1 MIDDGPHGAQSVY
14 PGTHVAR
21 RAASPTS
28 LCRAACPALVLAVT
42 LWTGSVGAQ
51 EPRTAFRP
59 CIDPGNLPFANI
71 KGEGFENRIAELF
84 AQKLGLPVKNYAF
97 PQRMNFIRNTLRY
110 KLPGEDFRCDIVMSV
125 PAGYDQV
132 SATTPYYRS
141 TYALVYPRGKGLDQ
155 VRTGADL
162 GALPSELRS
171 KLKIG
176 MYDRSPASAWLVK
189 HGLEAQAKPYPMLSP
204 DPEQYP
210 GEIIEKDLAQGNI
223 DAAIVWGPIA
233 GYYAKRVRNVELA
246 VIPLRSE
253 PGVKFDYEIAMGVRY
268 GEPEWKASVQKL
280 IGENQE
286 AITAILREYNVPLVN
301 ERGEPIE

>member
-1 MIDDGPHGAQSVY
+1 MLQAGQ
-14 PGTHVAR
+14 
-21 RAASPTS
+21 AASRTTV
-28 LCRAACPALVLAVT
+28 CRATCPALALAAVL
-42 LWTGSVGAQ
+42 WSGSINAQ
-51 EPRTAFRP
+51 EARTAFRP

-84 AQKLGLPVKNYAF
+84 AQQLGLPVKYYAF

-125 PAGYDQV
+125 PSGYDQV

-141 TYALVYPRGKGLDQ
+141 TYALVYPKGKGLDQ

-162 GALPSELRS
+162 VALPTDVRS

-176 MYDRSPASAWLVK
+176 IYDKSPASAWLVN
-189 HGLEAQAKPYPMLSP
+189 HGLEAQARPYAMMSP
-204 DPEQYP
+204 DPEQYA
-210 GEIIEKDLAQGNI
+210 GEIIDKDLAQGKI
-223 DAAIVWGPIA
+223 DLAIVWGPIA
-233 GYYAKRVRNVELA
+233 GYYAKRVRGVELA
-246 VIPLRSE
+246 VVPLRSE
-253 PGVKFDYEIAMGVRY
+253 PGVKFDYEIAMGVRQ

-280 IGENQE
+280 IRDNQG

-301 ERGEPIE
+301 ERGEPID

>member
-1 MIDDGPHGAQSVY
+1 MIDDGARG
-14 PGTHVAR
+14 AR
-21 RAASPTS
+21 RLRPRWPMARQEVPATGT
-28 LCRAACPALVLAVT
+28 CRAAFKALVLAVA
-42 LWTGSVGAQ
+42 LVSGSTGA
-51 EPRTAFRP
+51 EEARTAFRP
-59 CIDPGNLPFANI
+59 CIDPGNLPFANL

-84 AQKLGLPVKNYAF
+84 AQKLGLPVKYYAF

-132 SATTPYYRS
+132 SSTAPYYRS
-141 TYALVYPRGKGLDQ
+141 TYALVYPKGKGLDL

-162 GALPSELRS
+162 GALPPPLRS

-176 MYDRSPASAWLVK
+176 IFDKSPASEWLVK
-189 HGLEAQAKPYPMLSP
+189 HGLEAQAKLYPMLSP

-210 GEIIEKDLAQGNI
+210 GEIIEKDLAQGTI

-233 GYYAKRVRNVELA
+233 GYYAKRVGNVELA

-253 PGVKFDYEIAMGVRY
+253 PGVKFDYAIAMGVRY

-280 IGENQE
+280 IGENQA
-286 AITAILREYNVPLVN
+286 AITTILREYNVPLVN

>member
-1 MIDDGPHGAQSVY
+1 MTDDVGGGARSFHPKPPLPEQIVSS
-14 PGTHVAR
+14 TR
-21 RAASPTS
+21 
-28 LCRAACPALVLAVT
+28 LCRATWPALALAVT
-42 LWTGSVGAQ
+42 LGSGSIHAQ
-51 EPRTAFRP
+51 ETRTAFRP
-59 CIDPGNLPFANI
+59 CIDPSNLPFANL

-84 AQKLGLPVKNYAF
+84 AQKLGLPVKYYAF

-132 SATTPYYRS
+132 SSTTPYYRS
-141 TYALVYPRGKGLDQ
+141 TYALVYPKGKGLDQ
-155 VRTGADL
+155 IRGGADFA
-162 GALPSELRS
+162 ALPSAVRN

-176 MYDRSPASAWLVK
+176 MYDKSPASAWLVK
-189 HGLEAQAKPYPMLSP
+189 HGLEAQAMPYPMMSP

-210 GEIIEKDLAQGNI
+210 GEIIEKDLAEGKI

-246 VIPLRSE
+246 VVPLRSE

-280 IGENQE
+280 IVENQA

-301 ERGEPIE
+301 ERGEPVD

>member
-1 MIDDGPHGAQSVY
+1 MIDDGAHGARRLR
-14 PGTHVAR
+14 PGTHLAR
-21 RAASPTS
+21 QDASPASAVRVT
-28 LCRAACPALVLAVT
+28 CTAFVLAGA
-42 LWTGSVGAQ
+42 LGSGSIGA
-51 EPRTAFRP
+51 EETRTAFRP
-59 CIDPGNLPFANI
+59 CIDPANLPFANV

-110 KLPGEDFRCDIVMSV
+110 KLPGEDFPCDIVMSV

-132 SATTPYYRS
+132 SSTTPYYRS
-141 TYALVYPRGKGLDQ
+141 TYALVYPKGKGLDQ

-162 GALPSELRS
+162 GALPSDLRS

-176 MYDRSPASAWLVK
+176 IFDKSPASEWLVRN
-189 HGLEAQAKPYPMLSP
+189 GLEAQAKLYPMLSP
-204 DPEQYP
+204 NPEQYP
-210 GEIIEKDLAQGNI
+210 GEIIEKDLAQGKI
-223 DAAIVWGPIA
+223 DAAVVWGPIA
-233 GYYAKRVRNVELA
+233 GYYAKRAGNMELA

-253 PGVKFDYEIAMGVRY
+253 PGVKFDYAIAMGVRY

-280 IGENQE
+280 IGENQA
-286 AITAILREYNVPLVN
+286 AITTILREYNVPLVN